1 MAKNT
6 AVSQPVVTVDPA
18 VQKAIDRMNA
28 QKEAVDRARAVA
40 AARQAAEDRKKA
52 EESARV
58 KAAQD
63 KARAEYLAS
72 PLTDKEKVAWAHLEK
87 LANDGRTLLTDMTM
101 RDLADYRVRAA
112 NTASP
117 KKEQKES

>member
-72 PLTDKEKVAWAHLEK
+72 PLTDKEKVAWAHL
-87 LANDGRTLLTDMTM
+87 
-101 RDLADYRVRAA
+101 
-112 NTASP
+112 
-117 KKEQKES
+117 